1 MRDATAESTPV
12 DVVIPV
18 YGEGPQL
25 ARVVAALQRQVPPVG
40 RIIISHSS
48 DGGASAWNPDL
59 PGVTV
64 VDSPVRLYAGAAR
77 NRGAEHSDAEWVA
90 FVDEDVIVDDGWHAA
105 VQRALSESDA
115 ACVLGSIGHAEGGG
129 YWGMSLWFIE
139 FSSVHPYMPG
149 RPIAGGGSGNM
160 VVRAHAMR
168 AIGGFPEAWRRAQ
181 DTVVH
186 AQLRAAGYAVVF
198 DPRPVGRHVNLP
210 GFRRM
215 LRHLYDTGVHSGR
228 LRRENPEARGAVA
241 ARVPVLSVGLWLARL
256 VQIHARVLGA
266 ANGPVWV
273 LLVHTPG
280 ILLGLLAW
288 NAGFTREVLR
298 LRGR

>member
-1 MRDATAESTPV
+1 MRDTPI

-18 YGEGPQL
+18 YGAGPQL
-25 ARVVAALQRQVPPVG
+25 ARVIAALQRQEPPVG

-48 DGGASAWNPDL
+48 DGDASARLPDL

-64 VDSPVRLYAGAAR
+64 IYSPVRLYAGAAR
-77 NRGAEHSDAEWVA
+77 NRGAECSDAEWIA
-90 FVDEDVIVDDGWHAA
+90 FVDEDVIVDDGWHEA
-105 VQRALSESDA
+105 VQRALSETDA
-115 ACVLGSIGHAEGGG
+115 ACVLGSIGHADDGG

-160 VVRAHAMR
+160 VVRAQAMR
-168 AIGGFPEAWRRAQ
+168 AVGGFPEAWRRAQ
-181 DTVVH
+181 DTVLH
-186 AQLRAAGYAVVF
+186 ARLRAAGHAVVF

-215 LRHLYDTGVHSGR
+215 MRHLYDTGVHSGR
-228 LRRENPEARGAVA
+228 LRREDSAARGAVA
-241 ARVPVLSVGLWLARL
+241 VRVPVLSTGLWLARL
-256 VQIHARVLGA
+256 VQIHARVFGA
-266 ANGPVWV
+266 ANGPAWA
-273 LLVHTPG
+273 LLVYTPG

-288 NAGFTREVLR
+288 NAGFTREALR
-298 LRGR
+298 KRGR